1 MARILDVLQ
10 PPEPRRE
17 REVDAIKPLRPEPPA
32 SDHALDD
39 DNGVPFIEVGGPT
52 LKSQLKTVRS
62 VSASPTIIPLPRAV
76 QPEPL
81 RVAASDELAL
91 FRISFQPL
99 PFPDRADGA
108 PEGRFARELVA
119 YHQPEHEVSEQ
130 YRRLL
135 ADLEAQVSPDAGKA
149 LLFTSAIAGAG
160 TTSVLLN
167 LAVTRAR
174 RDSGKVVVVDA
185 NLDRPAA
192 AHRLGVAFAPGLREV
207 LARTVPLAWGLQ
219 ETGQANLTVLT
230 AGTLGG
236 DAAMDLWPLVL
247 DQLRHRFDLV
257 LIDAAE
263 CHRPEWPALAGTAT
277 ATYLVLRQADI
288 EKPELNELLSEVP
301 RLGGR
306 LRGYVLTQR

>member
-1 MARILDVLQ
+1 MARILDVLH
-10 PPEPRRE
+10 PPDAKRDAEPVKALRAEPEPRE
-17 REVDAIKPLRPEPPA
+17 DAFG
-32 SDHALDD
+32 D

-52 LKSQLKTVRS
+52 IKSQLKPSRNL
-62 VSASPTIIPLPRAV
+62 APSPTIIPLPRTV
-76 QPEPL
+76 LEQPP

-108 PEGRFARELVA
+108 PEARFARELVA
-119 YHQPEHEVSEQ
+119 FHQPEHEVSEQ

-135 ADLEAQVSPDAGKA
+135 MDIETQVGADAGKA
-149 LLFTSAIAGAG
+149 LLFTSALAGAG

-167 LAVTRAR
+167 LALTRAR
-174 RDSGKVVVVDA
+174 RDAGKIVVVDA
-185 NLDRPAA
+185 NLDRPAVA
-192 AHRLGVAFAPGLREV
+192 ARLGAAPAPGLREV

-219 ETGQANLTVLT
+219 ETGQTNLTVLT
-230 AGTLGG
+230 AGTHAGET
-236 DAAMDLWPLVL
+236 AMDLWPLVL

-263 CHRPEWPALAGTAT
+263 CHRPEWSALAGTAT
-277 ATYLVLRQADI
+277 ATYLVLRQADL
-288 EKPELNELLSEVP
+288 EKPELNDLLTEVP

>member
-1 MARILDVLQ
+1 MARILEMLH

-17 REVDAIKPLRPEPPA
+17 RDPEPVVPLRTGPPA
-32 SDHALDD
+32 VDEALDD
-39 DNGVPFIEVGGPT
+39 DNGVPFIEVGGPVT
-52 LKSQLKTVRS
+52 KSQIKTARS
-62 VSASPTIIPLPRAV
+62 LASSPTIIPLPRALHA
-76 QPEPL
+76 EPP
-81 RVAASDELAL
+81 RVAPSDELAL
-91 FRISFQPL
+91 FHISFQPL
-99 PFPDRADGA
+99 PFPDRADGP

-119 YHQPEHEVSEQ
+119 YHQPQHETSEQ

-135 ADLEAQVSPDAGKA
+135 SDIEAQVGADAGKV
-149 LLFTSAIAGAG
+149 LLFTSALAGAG

-167 LAVTRAR
+167 VALTRAR
-174 RDSGKVVVVDA
+174 QDTGKVVVVDA
-185 NLDRPAA
+185 NLERPAVA
-192 AHRLGVAFAPGLREV
+192 QRLGAAPAPGLREV

-230 AGTLGG
+230 AGALAGATT
-236 DAAMDLWPLVL
+236 MDLWPLVL

-277 ATYLVLRQADI
+277 ATYLVLRQADL
-288 EKPELNELLSEVP
+288 EKPELNDLLTEVP